1 MGEILTLSER
11 VKNSVA
17 LGESHFREFKTALEG
32 KPDNKK
38 PRGTTAICREI
49 GEALVAF
56 TNADGGE
63 LIIGVEDDG
72 EITGLSHSKED
83 IEKMLNAPI
92 SHIMNGSTLPLQ
104 KNVIIE
110 IGTKQI
116 LFFEVSK
123 STDKIF
129 QLPDGRCVKRQ
140 DKSTMPVQIDKILF
154 ARKELM
160 SRRYDQEFVDGAST
174 ADLDLSLVQQVA
186 DSFVRGMSPEQYL
199 QQIGIAEYGVGG
211 LRLRRAALLLFA
223 KDINQWQARSQVRI
237 LKVDGEQIQS
247 GIKYNVISDE
257 SITGNILYLLS
268 NSWEHLRPFLSQKT
282 VLGLEAKFIQNY
294 TYPENACREALTN
307 AIAHRDYTISNP
319 VTIYIHDDRL
329 VFESPGELLSTIPI
343 EALKKGEGVH
353 ESRNS
358 NIARVLRENK
368 YMREL
373 GEGIRRIIDLM
384 ESQELERPDIES
396 QNGTFR
402 ISLSHK
408 SIYSERE
415 QSWLKLFEGYDLD
428 VYQKRVIVAGM
439 EGRELSP
446 TVIYMAL
453 QSKDRNIYDRAI
465 TTLRVSGILEEIR
478 TSTAAGRLAKQ
489 KRLQKQDI
497 PRFKVVIPDKAGLTI
512 ETNPNKIYIYN
523 LPVGCDRETV
533 YQALSIF
540 GKVVNIALPVDSET
554 KKCRGY
560 AFVEF
565 ETEQM
570 ALKAIAIRSVNIMNE
585 IASIIPYKRSIR
597 HKRTKNIKK
606 NSLYRQD

>member
-1 MGEILTLSER
+1 MGEVLSLIER
-11 VKNSVA
+11 VKNSIA

-38 PRGTTAICREI
+38 PRRVNAICKEI

-63 LIIGVEDDG
+63 LLIGVEDDG
-72 EITGLSHSKED
+72 EITGLSHSEED
-83 IEKMLNAPI
+83 IKTMLNAPY
-92 SHIMNGSTLPLQ
+92 SHVMDGSELPLQ
-104 KNVIIE
+104 KSMVIDIE
-110 IGTKQI
+110 DRQV
-116 LFFEVSK
+116 LFFAVSK
-123 STDKIF
+123 STEKIF

-154 ARKELM
+154 ERKELL

-174 ADLDLSLVQQVA
+174 TDLDLSLIQQVA
-186 DSFVRGMSPEQYL
+186 DGFVRGMSPEQYL
-199 QQIGIAEYGVGG
+199 QQIGIAEYGIGG

-247 GIKYNVISDE
+247 GTKYNVISDE

-282 VLGLEAKFIQNY
+282 VLGAEAKFVQNY
-294 TYPENACREALTN
+294 IYPENACREALTN

-319 VTIYIHDDRL
+319 VTIYIFDNRL
-329 VFESPGELLSTIPI
+329 VFESPGELLSTISI
-343 EALKKGEGVH
+343 AALMKGEGVH

-384 ESQELERPDIES
+384 ESQELERPNIES
-396 QNGTFR
+396 QNGIFM

-408 SIYSERE
+408 SIYTERE
-415 QSWLKLFEGYDLD
+415 QSWLRVFEGYDLD
-428 VYQKRVIVAGM
+428 VYQKRIVAAGID
-439 EGRELSP
+439 GRELSP
-446 TVIYMAL
+446 DVIFMAL

-465 TTLRVSGILEEIR
+465 TTLRVSGILQEIR
-478 TSTAAGRLAKQ
+478 TAVAAGRLAKQ
-489 KRLQKQDI
+489 KGIPKQQI
-497 PRFKVVIPDKAGLTI
+497 ARFKVITPDKVGQSI
-512 ETNPNKIYIYN
+512 ETNPNKVYIYN
-523 LPVGCDRETV
+523 LSMECDRKTV

-540 GKVVNIALPVDSET
+540 GKVVNVDLPLDSISN
-554 KKCRGY
+554 KCRGF

-570 ALKAIAIRSVNIMNE
+570 ALKAIAIKSINIMNE
-585 IASIIPYKRSIR
+585 IASIIPYKRSTR
-597 HKRTKNIKK
+597 SKRRGK
-606 NSLYRQD
+606 

>member
-1 MGEILTLSER
+1 MGEVLSLIER
-11 VKNSVA
+11 VKNSIA

-38 PRGTTAICREI
+38 PRRVNAICKEI

-63 LIIGVEDDG
+63 LLIGVEDDG
-72 EITGLSHSKED
+72 EITGLSHSQED
-83 IEKMLNAPI
+83 IKIMLNAPNTHVMAGNI
-92 SHIMNGSTLPLQ
+92 LPLQ
-104 KNVIIE
+104 KSMMIDIDGRQV
-110 IGTKQI
+110 
-116 LFFEVSK
+116 LFFAVSK
-123 STDKIF
+123 STEKIF
-129 QLPDGRCVKRQ
+129 QLPDGRCVRRQ

-154 ARKELM
+154 ERNELL

-174 ADLDLSLVQQVA
+174 TDLDLSLIQQVA

-199 QQIGIAEYGVGG
+199 QQIGIAEYGIGG

-237 LKVDGEQIQS
+237 LKVDGDQIQS
-247 GIKYNVISDE
+247 GTKYNVISDE

-282 VLGLEAKFIQNY
+282 VLGAEAKFVQNY
-294 TYPENACREALTN
+294 IYPENACREALTN

-319 VTIYIHDDRL
+319 VIIYIYDNRL
-329 VFESPGELLSTIPI
+329 VFESPGELLSTISI
-343 EALKKGEGVH
+343 DALRNGEGVH

-384 ESQELERPDIES
+384 ESQELEKPNIES
-396 QNGTFR
+396 KNGIFM

-408 SIYSERE
+408 SIYTERE
-415 QSWLKLFEGYDLD
+415 QSWLKVFDGYDLD
-428 VYQKRVIVAGM
+428 VYQKRIVVAGID
-439 EGRELSP
+439 GRELSP
-446 TVIYMAL
+446 NVIYMAL

-465 TTLRVSGILEEIR
+465 TTLRVSGILQEIR
-478 TSTAAGRLAKQ
+478 TTAAAGKLAKQ
-489 KRLQKQDI
+489 KGVPKQEI
-497 PRFKVVIPDKAGLTI
+497 ARFKVITPDKVGSSI
-512 ETNPNKIYIYN
+512 ETNPNKVYIYN
-523 LPVGCDRETV
+523 LPAECDRKII
-533 YQALSIF
+533 YQALGIF
-540 GKVVNIALPVDSET
+540 GKVVNVELPLDSIT
-554 KKCRGY
+554 NKCRGY

-570 ALKAIAIRSVNIMNE
+570 ALKAIAIKSINIMDE
-585 IASIIPYKRSIR
+585 IASIIPYKRS
-597 HKRTKNIKK
+597 KRVKREKK
-606 NSLYRQD
+606 